1 MRNSLI
7 FCVLFILFLGCK
19 ETSRKPQVLSNT
31 ENTSQVFQ
39 SILDSVYNENKKT
52 VGLLVH
58 VESPKHGIS
67 WSGAS
72 GFSDKDKSEL
82 QPDHPFLIA
91 SNTKTYVSAAILRL
105 VEQSKLDLNQAIDTL
120 IFDKTKALLRNDGY
134 KTDLIK
140 VVNLLNHT
148 SGIHDYA
155 VTDDYMNMLSKNPSH
170 RFTRDEQIKLA
181 TTLGDPLG
189 DPGEVFSYADVN
201 YLLLT
206 EIIEGI
212 TQKPFYT
219 SIRELLKYKTLGL
232 DKTWF
237 SSLEDYPEETL
248 PLAYQYSTSEGLDS
262 YVLDHSAD
270 LYGGGGIASTSSEL
284 AVFFYS
290 LFNHKIFD
298 EPSTLDLI
306 YTKADPVQPMQGEY
320 FLGLTPIE
328 VNGVKGFG
336 HNGYWGTVVSYFPDL
351 DASIAI
357 AVLERDHRAIRQNLN
372 EAILLVLKK
381 NNKTQ

>member
-1 MRNSLI
+1 M
-7 FCVLFILFLGCK
+7 GCK
-19 ETSRKPQVLSNT
+19 ETPKQLEVIRNEEDKT
-31 ENTSQVFQ
+31 QVFQ
-39 SILDSVYNENKKT
+39 SILDSVYNENKNA

-58 VESPKHGIS
+58 IESPKHGIS

-72 GFSDKDKSEL
+72 GFSDKNKSKLE
-82 QPDHPFLIA
+82 PNHPFLIA

-120 IFDKTKALLRNDGY
+120 IFDKTNALLRNDGY
-134 KTDLIK
+134 GTDQIK

-155 VTDDYMNMLSKNPSH
+155 VTDDYMKMLGENPSH
-170 RFTRDEQIKLA
+170 RFTRDEQIELA
-181 TTLGDPLG
+181 TTFGEPLG
-189 DPGEVFSYADVN
+189 EPGEVFSYADVN

-206 EIIEGI
+206 EIIEGV

-219 SIRELLKYKTLGL
+219 SIRELINYEKLGL
-232 DKTWF
+232 GETWF
-237 SSLEDYPEETL
+237 STLEDYPKNTL

-270 LYGGGGIASTSSEL
+270 LYGGGGIAATSRDL
-284 AVFFYS
+284 AVFCQS

-298 EPSTLDLI
+298 KSSTLDLI
-306 YTKADPVQPMQGEY
+306 YTKANPKQPMEGEY
-320 FLGLTPIE
+320 YLGLAPIE

-351 DASIAI
+351 DVSIAV
-357 AVLERDHRAIRQNLN
+357 AVLERDQRGMRQSLN
-372 EAILLVLKK
+372 EAIVEALKRY
-381 NNKTQ
+381 NKTQ